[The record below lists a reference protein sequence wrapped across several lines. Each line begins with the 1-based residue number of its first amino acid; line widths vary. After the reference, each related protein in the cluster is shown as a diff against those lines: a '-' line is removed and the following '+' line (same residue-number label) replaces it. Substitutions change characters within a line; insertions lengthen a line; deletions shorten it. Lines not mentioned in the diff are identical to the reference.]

1 MVVITQVWEWQGP
14 CGQELILFSCLL
26 FWLMSGNYSN
36 HQVCLRQQI
45 ITYCLDTRIIAA
57 AINSSA
63 AAKQQLFL
71 LQSKNSCYKVTLLLL
86 QSSSLSCCKV
96 RTFAAKWFCCC
107 CKAAAYLAA
116 KWEQLLQSD
125 SVVAAKQQ
133 LILLQSKYTCCTAST
148 LAAKQLGLCRFNF
161 WSCCRAFL
169 NLLYRW
175 TNEVAGVHPC
185 QVIWSRKRFKL
196 SGLVICWIL
205 SSEGWLVSSTLKN
218 LLVFQGR
225 LPWMITL
232 CNPLLRSKDP
242 TRLFINKSQSLQSC
256 AVWQRLCTQK
266 GQL

>member
-116 KWEQLLQSD
+116 KQVHLLHSKYTCCKATWFVQI
-125 SVVAAKQQ
+125 QF
-133 LILLQSKYTCCTAST
+133 LILLQS
-148 LAAKQLGLCRFNF
+148 
-161 WSCCRAFL
+161 
-169 NLLYRW
+169 
-175 TNEVAGVHPC
+175 
-185 QVIWSRKRFKL
+185 L
-196 SGLVICWIL
+196 S
-205 SSEGWLVSSTLKN
+205 
-218 LLVFQGR
+218 
-225 LPWMITL
+225 
-232 CNPLLRSKDP
+232 
-242 TRLFINKSQSLQSC
+242 
-256 AVWQRLCTQK
+256 
-266 GQL
+266 